1 MSSRKFL
8 CRKVPCDK
16 CIHLRL
22 PFNVEPCKTCI
33 NTETFTKFKDKGF
46 SDMAVAVSN
55 ITSNITR
62 NKEERENNICGAIEE
77 YYDKHYVS
85 AHQPIETMQANMSH
99 DEFIGFLK
107 GNIIKYV
114 CRLGKKDNIEKETA
128 KIKRYAEW
136 LEQAVKGQTI
146 DPRK

>member
-1 MSSRKFL
+1 MSSRKF
-8 CRKVPCDK
+8 PCNR
-16 CIHLRL
+16 CIHHAI
-22 PFNVEPCKTCI
+22 PFSKEPCASCSKTD
-33 NTETFTKFKDKGF
+33 TFISFLEIPDEQPQ
-46 SDMAVAVSN
+46 
-55 ITSNITR
+55 R
-62 NKEERENNICGAIEE
+62 EEH
-77 YYDKHYVS
+77 YDEHYVS
-85 AHQPIETMQANMSH
+85 SHQPIETMQANMTH

-114 CRLGKKDNIEKETA
+114 CRLGKKDDIEKETA

>member
-1 MSSRKFL
+1 MLTEDKILKAIEYRTCDTCKNIDLDGSKF
-8 CRKVPCDK
+8 
-16 CIHLRL
+16 
-22 PFNVEPCKTCI
+22 PCKDCTSFMCYWEI
-33 NTETFTKFKDKGF
+33 NPKYKELIDK
-46 SDMAVAVSN
+46 
-55 ITSNITR
+55 
-62 NKEERENNICGAIEE
+62 KEQEKHEE
-77 YYDKHYVS
+77 HYDEHYVS